1 MELSLQ
7 GIAGLLV
14 GIHGPLPIQEIAQPI
29 PACPRS
35 AAHRE
40 CRVGTAIRVHGK
52 GKACAGR
59 WRRQLPGSGQ
69 RNVDRQGFHPLS
81 EGRVLARQRA
91 ETARQLLL
99 AQQGVAGVHEQRYR
113 QDPAQV
119 FPLARLVIARRLR
132 RADAGHRMAA
142 HDGGDDLARIPG
154 DHQQGLAQPGQ
165 LIVESRQA
173 LQQEAPALAAHPDG
187 VEPAGVVLQAVQ
199 AQQALPRAVLQQAG
213 VVLQAQVGLEP
224 VQLATAARSVAT
236 SPALHVS
243 PPAWHRASCPGS
255 RRDDSGPGR

>member
-14 GIHGPLPIQEIAQPI
+14 GIYRPLPIQEIAQPI
-29 PACPRS
+29 PACPRP
-35 AAHRE
+35 ATHRE
-40 CRVGTAIRVHGK
+40 PRVGTAVRLQRK
-52 GKACAGR
+52 GKAYTGR
-59 WRRQLPGSGQ
+59 WRRQVPGGGQ
-69 RNVDRQGFHPLS
+69 RNIDRQGFHPLP
-81 EGRVLARQRA
+81 EGRVLTRQRG
-91 ETARQLLL
+91 ETARQLFL
-99 AQQGVAGVHEQRYR
+99 AQQGIAGMQEQRHR
-113 QDPAQV
+113 QGPAQV
-119 FPLARLVIARRLR
+119 LPLPRLVIARRQR

-173 LQQEAPALAAHPDG
+173 FQQEAPALAAHPDG

-199 AQQALPRAVLQQAG
+199 AKQAVAGAVLQQAG
-213 VVLQAQVGLEP
+213 VVLQAQVRLEP

-236 SPALHVS
+236 SPGLHVS
-243 PPAWHRASCPGS
+243 PPAWHRAFCPGS